1 VAWHGNVVT
10 GTIMAAAVDT
20 NVLLP
25 VIRGDVGS
33 VDVLAPFLDRFIQS
47 IGLTISAPV
56 YAELAAAPGMRVEA
70 LDQVLAI
77 GQITVEWSL
86 ARDV

>member
-1 VAWHGNVVT
+1 
-10 GTIMAAAVDT
+10 M
-20 NVLLP
+20 
-25 VIRGDVGS
+25 
-33 VDVLAPFLDRFIQS
+33 APFLDRFIQS